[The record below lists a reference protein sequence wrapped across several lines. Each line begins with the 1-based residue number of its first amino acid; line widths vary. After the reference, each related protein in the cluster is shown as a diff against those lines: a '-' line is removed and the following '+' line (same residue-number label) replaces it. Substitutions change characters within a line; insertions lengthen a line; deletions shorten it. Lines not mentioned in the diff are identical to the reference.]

1 MVTLAKALAQFG
13 YYTFDNL
20 LTLTENLLNI
30 VDNSPH
36 RAQTARTVSHGMTM
50 IHRVTQ
56 SMIGGRSLTLDG
68 PSKSTE
74 KSSIEDT
81 FVMDVRRD
89 YRITMALSWFKRN
102 FPCDEHGVLNQT
114 A

>member
-36 RAQTARTVSHGMTM
+36 TAQT
-50 IHRVTQ
+50 
-56 SMIGGRSLTLDG
+56 GR
-68 PSKSTE
+68 
-74 KSSIEDT
+74 
-81 FVMDVRRD
+81 
-89 YRITMALSWFKRN
+89 
-102 FPCDEHGVLNQT
+102 
-114 A
+114 